1 MYKCTTEL
9 HLLLVNPH
17 PSVDSLPQIKFSWY
31 DLHDVVP
38 GEERYKFVALSSN
51 ELNESRENMCFFAMK
66 NRMFMAGGTS
76 YKNGTYTTDYHSRMF
91 EIQGQ
96 RVQRLTDLTFPM
108 DNGLCVAVNDAQALL
123 CSSYT
128 LAENREYECWNFDG
142 GVSIRSGRT
151 NDNHYLGGIA
161 NYRDGAIIISGEKN
175 DAGSSE
181 IYDPILRDWRMHPF
195 PYTRFQKFTG
205 FSSVGFYDKVYVF
218 GGSRSN
224 IQGESTVFRMAENLH
239 WEEYR

>member
-1 MYKCTTEL
+1 
-9 HLLLVNPH
+9 
-17 PSVDSLPQIKFSWY
+17 
-31 DLHDVVP
+31 
-38 GEERYKFVALSSN
+38 
-51 ELNESRENMCFFAMK
+51 
-66 NRMFMAGGTS
+66 MA
-76 YKNGTYTTDYHSRMF
+76 
-91 EIQGQ
+91 I
-96 RVQRLTDLTFPM
+96 
-108 DNGLCVAVNDAQALL
+108 NDAQALL

-195 PYTRFQKFTG
+195 PYPRFQKFTG
-205 FSSVGFYDKVYVF
+205 FTSVGFYDKVYVF
-218 GGSRSN
+218 GGARSN
-224 IQGESTVFRMAENLH
+224 VQGRVEHFVTFEKLVFTITSKTSKV
-239 WEEYR
+239 